1 MKEVSRSN
9 EPITAV
15 VTWTASDQ
23 YSLALVQWLKL
34 EDWL

>member
-1 MKEVSRSN
+1 MKEVSSSN

-23 YSLALVQWLKL
+23 DSLALVQRLEL
-34 EDWL
+34 ED